1 MNNLEL
7 IVKDMQDSFNALVK
21 SKKVHMSEAVK
32 FTGLSQDNLYL
43 FRRGTGNLRFD
54 SLVKIYNFL
63 AQYR

>member
-7 IVKDMQDSFNALVK
+7 IAQDMQDSFNELVK